1 VVKVSDRVTISY
13 AISGGGYD
21 TVSMANFTAT
31 MNRHHL
37 WTAPVATGKSEYRG
51 YCGSITF
58 KGLSYTLITSPD
70 TGRIW
75 LDRNLGATR
84 VATSSTDSAAYGYS
98 YQWGRND
105 DGHESRTSGITT
117 TRATTIAPAHN
128 NYIFNNITYYWTS
141 ADSNGALRA
150 AAWADGGSNDICPVG
165 FSVPTEAELAADTIS
180 ATTTTIIN
188 KDTAF
193 SSFLKIP
200 VAGYRNT
207 DNKVA

>member
-1 VVKVSDRVTISY
+1 
-13 AISGGGYD
+13 
-21 TVSMANFTAT
+21 M
-31 MNRHHL
+31 
-37 WTAPVATGKSEYRG
+37 
-51 YCGSITF
+51 
-58 KGLSYTLITSPD
+58 
-70 TGRIW
+70 
-75 LDRNLGATR
+75 
-84 VATSSTDSAAYGYS
+84 
-98 YQWGRND
+98 GRND

-200 VAGYRNT
+200 VAGYPKYGIMYLT
-207 DNKVA
+207 LLTPIYSSGLGLLVDLSVVI